1 MSEIE
6 YQVILQ
12 AIEQTCDA
20 HKEGIRGILASID
33 ANATV
38 TNNELAGIRRH
49 LKTLNGTVATLQEE
63 SDKRKKV
70 VNEFYEHVNHGNHKW
85 VLWTKKNWWAVVLI
99 FIGAVIVIFEIR
111 NNFSIKEIWDFFK
124 SIK

>member
-1 MSEIE
+1 MSELE
-6 YQVILQ
+6 YKVILQ
-12 AIEQTCDA
+12 AIEQTCEA

-33 ANATV
+33 ANAMV
-38 TNNELAGIRRH
+38 TNNELKGMNNH
-49 LKTLNGTVATLQEE
+49 LSGLNGTVAKLQEE

-70 VNEFYEHVNHGNHKW
+70 VDEFYEHVKHGNHKW
-85 VLWTKKNWWAVVLI
+85 VLWTKKNWWAVALI
-99 FIGAVIVIFEIR
+99 FIGAVIVIFEVR